1 MWRLPY
7 RDVCRPG
14 TAFLADDVGRNNGS
28 KACRAP
34 APLQDG
40 GAAGVVSDQIAVRIR
55 GQVAIRWP
63 VADPS
68 ESAGA
73 PPTRTLPPVV
83 QVAPARLSGAEAGN
97 CAHCYIGKQKVRCY
111 GFLLVRANY
120 IGGAAHWARGI
131 AQAVTAGTLQVTE
144 SPAGRRVSLGG
155 PCMRP
160 AAGLRRAAHHRR
172 PAAGLAASQ
181 GAWGPADP
189 VTVTVTRGFRAPG
202 PGPSVRWRQRPGP
215 PLARRSR
222 LLRRRHQ
229 KKVDGGPGLKGE
241 QFVKVCSSTA
251 AVTVTVL
258 AATSE
263 TAPPAAAALGRRGWT

>member
-120 IGGAAHWARGI
+120 IG
-131 AQAVTAGTLQVTE
+131 
-144 SPAGRRVSLGG
+144 P
-155 PCMRP
+155 
-160 AAGLRRAAHHRR
+160 
-172 PAAGLAASQ
+172 
-181 GAWGPADP
+181 
-189 VTVTVTRGFRAPG
+189 
-202 PGPSVRWRQRPGP
+202 RPG
-215 PLARRSR
+215 ARPTGHGESLK
-222 LLRRRHQ
+222 LLRP
-229 KKVDGGPGLKGE
+229 D
-241 QFVKVCSSTA
+241 
-251 AVTVTVL
+251 
-258 AATSE
+258 
-263 TAPPAAAALGRRGWT
+263 PPSH

>member
-73 PPTRTLPPVV
+73 PPTRTLPGWKASPPRRGPLRE
-83 QVAPARLSGAEAGN
+83 PAEPEP
-97 CAHCYIGKQKVRCY
+97 
-111 GFLLVRANY
+111 
-120 IGGAAHWARGI
+120 
-131 AQAVTAGTLQVTE
+131 T
-144 SPAGRRVSLGG
+144 
-155 PCMRP
+155 
-160 AAGLRRAAHHRR
+160 AAGL
-172 PAAGLAASQ
+172 
-181 GAWGPADP
+181 
-189 VTVTVTRGFRAPG
+189 
-202 PGPSVRWRQRPGP
+202 
-215 PLARRSR
+215 
-222 LLRRRHQ
+222 
-229 KKVDGGPGLKGE
+229 
-241 QFVKVCSSTA
+241 
-251 AVTVTVL
+251 
-258 AATSE
+258 
-263 TAPPAAAALGRRGWT
+263 